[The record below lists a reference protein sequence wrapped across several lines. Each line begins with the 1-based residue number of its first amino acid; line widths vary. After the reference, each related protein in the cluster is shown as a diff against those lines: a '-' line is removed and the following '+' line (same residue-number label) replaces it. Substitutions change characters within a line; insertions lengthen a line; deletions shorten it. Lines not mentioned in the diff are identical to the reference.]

1 MFSII
6 FFITKDV
13 SDVISDGLI
22 KTEFPADIA
31 FISDMNVK
39 FIGKFQGV
47 IIKTTPLASY
57 FI

>member
-1 MFSII
+1 MI
-6 FFITKDV
+6 KDV